1 VITPQ
6 PDSTLVKALARAWRW
21 QRKLDEGVYATVSD
35 LAPIVA
41 PAATACALA
50 D

>member
-1 VITPQ
+1 M
-6 PDSTLVKALARAWRW
+6 LVEALGRAWRW
-21 QRKLDEGVYATVSD
+21 QRMLDTGIYATVSD